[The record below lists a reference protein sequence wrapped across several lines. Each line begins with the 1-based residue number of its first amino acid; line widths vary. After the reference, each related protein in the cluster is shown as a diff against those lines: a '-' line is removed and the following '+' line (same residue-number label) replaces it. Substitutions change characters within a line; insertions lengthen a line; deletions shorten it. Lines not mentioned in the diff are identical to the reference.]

1 MKIVIASDKF
11 KGTLTG
17 AQVAQAVAT
26 GLERSIP
33 GVQTS
38 AVPVADGGEG
48 TVDAALDAGFTPR
61 QVTVTGPTGQ
71 PLEASYALK
80 DGVAVIE
87 MAAASGLDVLPEGRK
102 APLTATSYGTGEL
115 IKDALDAGATQ
126 IVLGVGGSATT
137 DAGAGMLQALGAS
150 FRDASGD
157 ELPGGGGVLEHLSTV
172 DLSKLDARL
181 RDTTVLLAADVDN
194 PLTGANGAAHVFGPQ
209 KGADEQQVAQ
219 LDAALGHFADQVEA
233 QLENSYRNNPG
244 AGAAGGMG
252 YAAMAVL
259 GATRRRGIDVVLEFT
274 GLEQALQGA
283 DAVITGEGSLDSQS
297 LEGKTPIGV
306 SEMADAHQVP
316 VYGICGRTTLDAET
330 LQKAGFRAT
339 VALMDLVD
347 SPEEAM
353 ARAAE
358 LVVDA
363 AEKLGEQIGADLAL
377 KRTAN

>member
-71 PLEASYALK
+71 PLQASYALK

-306 SEMADAHQVP
+306 SEMAAAHQVP

-377 KRTAN
+377 KRTAS